1 MQVFLFVKEAEM
13 RTTAFGEKSE
23 ARVFFLYT
31 IKTARATAITA
42 TTVSAPAT
50 M

>member
-1 MQVFLFVKEAEM
+1 MFLFVKEAEM
-13 RTTAFGEKSE
+13 RTIAFGEKSE

-31 IKTARATAITA
+31 IKTTTATAITA
-42 TTVSAPAT
+42 TIVSTPAA